1 MRSGVPPKE
10 PGPMPGRPAFYR
22 RTMRNLKI
30 TAIVILILILIY
42 LALLLLPTV
51 FIYISV
57 IIMVSILWAIVS
69 EFIK

>member
-1 MRSGVPPKE
+1 
-10 PGPMPGRPAFYR
+10 MPGRPAFYR

-51 FIYISV
+51 FIYIPV
-57 IIMVSILWAIVS
+57 IIMVSILWAIVA
-69 EFIK
+69 EFIE